1 MEDMMT
7 QKRRLLP
14 VLLIILF
21 SFSLTGCSQETEKE
35 RQLLNMADEILSD
48 VSKMI
53 GQESTREV
61 KKGFKDKDELIAILD
76 KMMEEEYPA
85 NEFYAYEKSLKF
97 MRLIPQDMNLLEK
110 IKAFYLEQIGGFYD
124 PEAKELYL
132 IRAGQIP
139 MLDNPMVQKMLM
151 AHELTH
157 ALQDMKVDLNKTLRD
172 APSDDHTIARLSV
185 AEGQAVLVMFMYV
198 MKMPA
203 DKVPD
208 LAAMRPMMTGG
219 SGSMMGASF
228 EEFENA
234 PRYLKETLA
243 LFPYLDGAIFYQKYL
258 KQFPDS
264 KQIDIFDNLP
274 SSSEQI
280 LHFDKYLENDL
291 PQLITIDN
299 PESIL
304 GPEWT
309 MLLNQSLGEIDWRL
323 IFEETGIT
331 KTAIRDAKGW
341 DGTEIFIYENN
352 QSKETAGLI
361 ISTWDSKRDMMEAA
375 ENYRE
380 LLMKKYPDAKEESS
394 KDYINFHNGEYL
406 SQIIMKENDLI
417 IIENIPDALLNQV
430 KEKALIYKKV
440 ETR

>member
-1 MEDMMT
+1 MT
-7 QKRRLLP
+7 QYKRLLP
-14 VLLIILF
+14 VLLIILL
-21 SFSLTGCSQETEKE
+21 SFSLNGCSQETEKE

-48 VSKMI
+48 VSKMV
-53 GQESTREV
+53 GQESTRKV

-76 KMMEEEYPA
+76 KMMEEEYPE
-85 NEFYAYEKSLKF
+85 NEFYAYEKALKF

-110 IKAFYLEQIGGFYD
+110 IKSFYLEQIGGFYD
-124 PEAKELYL
+124 PDAKELYL

-157 ALQDMKVDLNKTLRD
+157 ALQDMKVDLNKMLRD
-172 APSDDHTIARLSV
+172 APSDDHTIARLSI

-208 LAAMRPMMTGG
+208 LAAMRPMMTSG
-219 SGSMMGASF
+219 SGGMMGASF

-258 KQFPDS
+258 KQFPDR
-264 KQIDIFDNLP
+264 KQIEIFDHLP

-291 PQLITIDN
+291 PQLISIDK
-299 PESIL
+299 PENLL
-304 GPEWT
+304 GQAWT

-323 IFEETGIT
+323 MFEETGI
-331 KTAIRDAKGW
+331 KKSAVRDAEGW
-341 DGTEIFIYENN
+341 DGTEIFIYENK
-352 QSKETAGLI
+352 QTKDTAGLI

-380 LLMKKYPDAKEESS
+380 LLMNKYPDAKEEFN

-406 SQIIMKENDLI
+406 SQIIMKDNDLI
-417 IIENIPDALLNQV
+417 VIENIPVTLIDQVRENAL
-430 KEKALIYKKV
+430 KYTKIESK
-440 ETR
+440 